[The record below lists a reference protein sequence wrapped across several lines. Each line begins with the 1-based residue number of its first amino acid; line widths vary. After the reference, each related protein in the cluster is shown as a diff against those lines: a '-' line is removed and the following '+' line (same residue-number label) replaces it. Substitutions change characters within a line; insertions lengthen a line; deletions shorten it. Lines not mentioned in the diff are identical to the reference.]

1 MGEGIIN
8 PHIVRNVPS
17 IIVIY
22 SVCYVVHWICSYKI
36 GGLIQNNIR
45 DTYGN
50 IAYGAAI
57 IDDYSR
63 RIRTAVRVLY
73 RPDRYLCFVVQTGA
87 GIQVHLIAPTGIRRI
102 VIRI

>member
-73 RPDRYLCFVVQTGA
+73 RCDKYRLIINACA
-87 GIQVHLIAPTGIRRI
+87 RLQVNLITTTGIRRGL
-102 VIRI
+102 IRI